1 MSSTELKV
9 RFYIDDTYEVVQFY
23 LDNDGFVAEEERLYK
38 GSLSDCLAYV
48 QLKNNKLL
56 M

>member
-9 RFYIDDTYEVVQFY
+9 RFYIDDVYEVVEFC
-23 LDNDGFVAEEERLYK
+23 LDNDGFVEEEESLYK

-48 QLKNNKLL
+48 QLKNNNLL
-56 M
+56 A